1 MQFIPYHGHFL
12 GKSTAAKCALA
23 LVGQHNVGYFMKTK
37 GISDS
42 ICAERISN
50 SSLPFVLDDPKSPE
64 DIGELLIQLYDGG
77 LSGNMQKGLRKPRS
91 IPLLCCNF
99 TVKSLQRY

>member
-1 MQFIPYHGHFL
+1 
-12 GKSTAAKCALA
+12 
-23 LVGQHNVGYFMKTK
+23 MKTK

-50 SSLPFVLDDPKSPE
+50 STLPFILDDPKSPE

-77 LSGNMQKGLRKPRS
+77 LSGNMQKGLRKPKCV
-91 IPLLCCNF
+91 PLLCCNF
-99 TVKSLQRY
+99 SVKSLQR